1 MTPRTNHYVGLTL
14 AVLAAAA
21 AASCGHAAARE
32 VTLVA
37 RGMTFALA
45 DQPDAANPVLRLRA
59 GERVRLVLRNEAP
72 GLVHDVAIPAWGVAT
87 DAVPGGESTAITF
100 VVPDEAETV
109 AYQCRPHA
117 AMMTGRIDVTD

>member
-1 MTPRTNHYVGLTL
+1 MTTLTKT
-14 AVLAAAA
+14 AVSLVAICAAATS
-21 AASCGHAAARE
+21 ASCGHAAARE

-37 RGMTFALA
+37 RGMTFALP
-45 DQPDAANPVLRLRA
+45 DQPGAANPVLHLRA

-87 DAVPGGESTAITF
+87 AAVPGGQSTAITF
-100 VVPDEAETV
+100 VVPDEAEAV

-117 AMMTGRIDVTD
+117 AMMTGRIAVTD

>member
-1 MTPRTNHYVGLTL
+1 MIKLPHIVVL
-14 AVLAAAA
+14 LAAMGAA
-21 AASCGHAAARE
+21 ATSASCSHAAARE

-45 DQPDAANPVLRLRA
+45 DRPDAANPVLRLRA

-87 DAVPGGESTAITF
+87 EAVPGGQSTAITF
-100 VVPDEAETV
+100 VVPEEAEAV